1 MALYLRQRRKHN
13 QERGVQ
19 PCNGSIE
26 VKLEL
31 RIWRYVLERPT
42 DKLGQLRNKLL
53 CLRQL
58 GQPDKVQGQHVDLGG
73 KKTGQVCRIGHEIYG
88 FELRRQRTA
97 HRYNASSEL
106 CNLGRSHSCQHI
118 QQRNNPRRRQNP
130 VGESNEYKRDA
141 FDKRSKEHKNTVMTQ
156 TESAECL

>member
-19 PCNGSIE
+19 PLNGS
-26 VKLEL
+26 VGVQPGL
-31 RIWRYVLERPT
+31 RLRRFLLERPT
-42 DKLGQLRNKLL
+42 HKLGQLRNKLF

-58 GQPDKVQGQHVDLGG
+58 GQPYKVQGQYVDLGG

-88 FELRRQRTA
+88 FELRRQRNA

-106 CNLGRSHSCQHI
+106 CNLGRSRSDQRI
-118 QQRNNPRRRQNP
+118 QQRNNARRRQNP
-130 VGESNEYKRDA
+130 V
-141 FDKRSKEHKNTVMTQ
+141 
-156 TESAECL
+156 